1 MVSRA
6 MSPNYISHNPRCPQL
21 PGFSGALPCNWLW
34 DDGPA
39 VPVTRRGELQG
50 FLTWPSLLLVKW
62 CCVFVRK
69 LTEKKGQKMTASVFL
84 LFFNAVKGFKTH
96 KNFCPLTEMHAPQ
109 SEEII
114 GTKRKISQIHLN

>member
-1 MVSRA
+1 MA
-6 MSPNYISHNPRCPQL
+6 
-21 PGFSGALPCNWLW
+21 
-34 DDGPA
+34 
-39 VPVTRRGELQG
+39 RRGELQG

-62 CCVFVRK
+62 CSVFVRK
-69 LTEKKGQKMTASVFL
+69 LTEKEGQKMTASVFL

-114 GTKRKISQIHLN
+114 GAKRKISQIH